1 MSVPSAQAT
10 PRRTYLIVDGENID
24 ATLGMNV
31 LNRRPAPEERP
42 RWDRISGFA
51 QKVWSQEVVPLFFL
65 NATSGQMPMAFVQ
78 ALLAMG
84 YRPVPL
90 AAQGSEKVVD
100 VGIQRTLEALRDRPG
115 DVLLASH
122 DGDFLPQIE
131 DLLDDEDRRVGLLGF
146 REFVNARFAELEDD
160 GLQMFDLE
168 GDADA
173 FTTMLPRVRIIPIE
187 EFDPLKYL

>member
-31 LNRRPAPEERP
+31 LNRRPAPDERP
-42 RWDRISGFA
+42 RWDRISAFA

-65 NATSGQMPMAFVQ
+65 NATSGQMPMPFVQ

-84 YRPVPL
+84 YRPIPL

-131 DLLDDEDRRVGLLGF
+131 DLLEDEDRRVGLLGF
-146 REFVNARFAELEDD
+146 REFVNARLADLEDH
-160 GLQMFDLE
+160 GLHMYDLE

-173 FTTMLPRVRIIPIE
+173 FTTLLPRVRIIPIE
-187 EFDPLKYL
+187 EFDPVKYL